1 MISVERISTVDVR
14 NNNRYSV
21 FRTICRHKAASVSQ
35 ISKETEL
42 SHTAVKASIKD
53 LLSSNL
59 ILQAG
64 EGPSSGG
71 RPPDL
76 YSLNLDQVF
85 TIGVQ
90 VTRGEM
96 LAAVV
101 DLAGNIRTEERQ
113 PIEDGSPNN
122 VAGLVGQMAEKLG
135 GEFIRNRRNI
145 FALGVAVLGIVDRRL
160 GSIVYDAD
168 FHWERVP
175 FLELLRKKTELP
187 VSIIEE
193 SNASAIA
200 EREWGKGNLFT
211 NFVFLH
217 FTRGIGAGVIQQGRL
232 LEGTNGSLG
241 EVGHMSINFDEPKCY
256 CGNIGCWAQYAST
269 ENLIDKLKKKLK
281 KRVLDLKQV
290 VHLVEQRN
298 QDVLAE
304 FDRFCFYHAIGITNI
319 INILD
324 PQAIFISGRVKYFGE
339 YYLKRITDFI
349 FERALPSH
357 LERCSIEFSGLP
369 EPYPPLLGAAF
380 FSLENRLL
388 GKDSGFSLFARTQVS
403 KEYA

>member
-1 MISVERISTVDVR
+1 MHRINTIDVR

-21 FRTICRHKAASVSQ
+21 FNTISRRKVASVPQ

-42 SHTAVKASIKD
+42 SHTAVKSSIKD
-53 LLSSNL
+53 LMSSNL
-59 ILQAG
+59 IQQAG

-76 YSLNLDQVF
+76 YSLNLDRVF

-90 VTRGEM
+90 VTKGSI

-101 DLAGNIRTEERQ
+101 DLAGDIRTEDRH
-113 PIEDGSPNN
+113 PIVDGTPND
-122 VAGLVGQMAEKLG
+122 VAKLIGQITEKLAG
-135 GEFIRNRRNI
+135 DLVRDRQSV

-168 FHWERVP
+168 FRWERVP
-175 FLELLRKKTELP
+175 FLELLRKNIELP
-187 VSIIEE
+187 ISLIEE
-193 SNASAIA
+193 SNASAVA
-200 EREWGKGNLFT
+200 EREWGKGNLFA

-217 FTRGIGAGVIQQGRL
+217 FTHGIGAGVIEQGRL

-241 EVGHMSINFDEPKCY
+241 EVGHMSINFDEPNCY
-256 CGNIGCWAQYAST
+256 CGNIGCWAQYPST
-269 ENLIDKLKKKLK
+269 ETLIEHVKKKLK
-281 KRVLDLKQV
+281 KRVLDLQKV
-290 VHLVEQRN
+290 IELVEQQN

-324 PQAIFISGRVKYFGE
+324 PQAIFIAGKVKYFGE
-339 YYLKRITDFI
+339 HYLSRITDFV
-349 FERALPSH
+349 FKHSLPSH
-357 LERCSIEFSGLP
+357 LERCSIEFSGLS

-388 GKDSGFSLFARTQVS
+388 ERDYGASIFTRT
-403 KEYA
+403 